1 LKIEFTKNQIKLREE
16 LRDYFNDLMNENLV
30 KELKMSGG
38 EGGGGP
44 EFKKALKKIGQDGWI
59 GLSWPK
65 KYGGQEASY
74 LEQYIFTEEIMRSGF
89 PYPFLT
95 TDSIGP
101 TIAEYGNNLIK
112 RDLIPGILSGD
123 IIFAIG
129 YSEPDAG
136 TDLASL
142 STKAILKNNKWI
154 INGQKMWTSLAD
166 YSDYIWLAV
175 RTDPKSYN
183 HKGLSI
189 LVVPTNSKGL
199 TISPIYTLGGVRT
212 NTTFYDN
219 VEIPE
224 SNLVGEVNKGWNL
237 ITGQLNRERLSL
249 VNNAPVEKLLEDV
262 TKWANNTVDNKGNK
276 LIDENWV
283 KSNLA
288 LVKSGSEA
296 LKLLCWKQAWL
307 MTTNKLDMADASVA
321 KVYGSEFFIEA
332 YRLLM
337 EIIGQESTL
346 TSKSEK
352 NILEGR
358 LEMLYRVSSILT
370 FGGGTNEV
378 QRDIISMIGLN
389 MPREER

>member
-1 LKIEFTKNQIKLREE
+1 MKIEFTKNQIKLREE

-142 STKAILKNNKWI
+142 STKATLKNNKWI

-175 RTDPKSYN
+175 RTDSKSNN

>member
-1 LKIEFTKNQIKLREE
+1 MKIEFTKNQIKLRKE
-16 LRDYFNDLMNENLV
+16 LRGYFNDLMNENLS

-101 TIAEYGNNLIK
+101 AIAEYGNELIK

-175 RTDPKSYN
+175 RTDPKSNN

-262 TKWANNTVDNKGNK
+262 TKWANNTVDNKGYK

>member
-1 LKIEFTKNQIKLREE
+1 MKIEFTKNQIKLRKE
-16 LRDYFNDLMNENLV
+16 LRGYFNDLMNENLS

-101 TIAEYGNNLIK
+101 TIAEYGNELIK

-175 RTDPKSYN
+175 RTDPKSNN

>member
-1 LKIEFTKNQIKLREE
+1 MKIEFTKNQIKLRKE
-16 LRDYFNDLMNENLV
+16 LRGYFNDLMNENLS

-175 RTDPKSYN
+175 RTDPKSNN

-262 TKWANNTVDNKGNK
+262 TKWANNTVDNKGYK

>member
-1 LKIEFTKNQIKLREE
+1 MKIEFTKNQIKLRKE
-16 LRDYFNDLMNENLV
+16 LRGYFNDLMNENLS

-101 TIAEYGNNLIK
+101 TIAEYGNELIK

-142 STKAILKNNKWI
+142 STKATLKNNKWI

-175 RTDPKSYN
+175 RTDPKSNN

-262 TKWANNTVDNKGNK
+262 TKWANNTVDNKGYK

>member
-1 LKIEFTKNQIKLREE
+1 MKIEFTKNQIKLREE

-101 TIAEYGNNLIK
+101 TIAEYGNKLIK

-175 RTDPKSYN
+175 RTDPKSNN

-358 LEMLYRVSSILT
+358 LERLYRVSSILT

>member
-1 LKIEFTKNQIKLREE
+1 MKIEFTKNQIKLREE

-175 RTDPKSYN
+175 RTDPKSNN

-262 TKWANNTVDNKGNK
+262 TKWANNTVDNKGYK

>member
-1 LKIEFTKNQIKLREE
+1 MKIEFTKNQIKLREE

-101 TIAEYGNNLIK
+101 TIAEYGNELIK

-175 RTDPKSYN
+175 RTDPKSNN

-358 LEMLYRVSSILT
+358 LERLYRVSSILT

>member
-1 LKIEFTKNQIKLREE
+1 MKIEFTKNQIKLREE

-101 TIAEYGNNLIK
+101 TIAEYGNELIK

-262 TKWANNTVDNKGNK
+262 IKWANNTVDNKGKK

>member
-1 LKIEFTKNQIKLREE
+1 M
-16 LRDYFNDLMNENLV
+16 Y
-30 KELKMSGG
+30 
-38 EGGGGP
+38 
-44 EFKKALKKIGQDGWI
+44 
-59 GLSWPK
+59 
-65 KYGGQEASY
+65 
-74 LEQYIFTEEIMRSGF
+74 
-89 PYPFLT
+89 
-95 TDSIGP
+95 
-101 TIAEYGNNLIK
+101 K
-112 RDLIPGILSGD
+112 R
-123 IIFAIG
+123 
-129 YSEPDAG
+129 
-136 TDLASL
+136 
-142 STKAILKNNKWI
+142 
-154 INGQKMWTSLAD
+154 Q
-166 YSDYIWLAV
+166 
-175 RTDPKSYN
+175 
-183 HKGLSI
+183 
-189 LVVPTNSKGL
+189 
-199 TISPIYTLGGVRT
+199 
-212 NTTFYDN
+212 FYDN

-249 VNNAPVEKLLEDV
+249 VNNAPVEKLLEYV

>member
-1 LKIEFTKNQIKLREE
+1 MKIEFTKNQIKLREE
-16 LRDYFNDLMNENLV
+16 LRDYFNDLMNENLS

-101 TIAEYGNNLIK
+101 TIAEYGNELIK

-166 YSDYIWLAV
+166 YADYIWLAV
-175 RTDPKSYN
+175 RTDLKSNN

-358 LEMLYRVSSILT
+358 LERLYRVSSILT

>member
-1 LKIEFTKNQIKLREE
+1 MKIEFTKDQIKLREE

-101 TIAEYGNNLIK
+101 TIAEYGNELIK

-175 RTDPKSYN
+175 RTDPKSNN

-358 LEMLYRVSSILT
+358 LERLYRVSSILT

>member
-1 LKIEFTKNQIKLREE
+1 LKIEFTKNQIKLRKE
-16 LRDYFNDLMNENLV
+16 LRGYFNDLMNENLS

-101 TIAEYGNNLIK
+101 TIAEYGNELIK

-175 RTDPKSYN
+175 RTDPKSNN

-262 TKWANNTVDNKGNK
+262 TKWANNTVDNKGYK

>member
-1 LKIEFTKNQIKLREE
+1 MKIEFTKNQIKLREE

-101 TIAEYGNNLIK
+101 TIAEYGNELIK

-175 RTDPKSYN
+175 RTDPKSNN